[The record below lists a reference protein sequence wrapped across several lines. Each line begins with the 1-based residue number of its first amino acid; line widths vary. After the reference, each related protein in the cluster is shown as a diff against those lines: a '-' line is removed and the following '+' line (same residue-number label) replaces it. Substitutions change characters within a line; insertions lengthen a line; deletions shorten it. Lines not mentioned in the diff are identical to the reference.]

1 MKYVYLSVLSLFAA
15 YTLIIIFIYINQ
27 RNLLYHPAENNYL
40 NDTIEFNYE
49 EVWIDTQKDIKL
61 KSWFIKKDLK
71 KNKTLIFF
79 HGNAGNLFNRVH
91 KLNELNKLD
100 INILIISW
108 RSFSGNSGKPT
119 EKNLYIDAKLSV
131 KWLNDLGVSND
142 KIILYGESLGTGVA
156 VELGQNNTFNSIIL
170 ESPFTSIA
178 KAAKIYYPYLPINL
192 LLKDR
197 YDSIDKINKI
207 TKPVLIMHG
216 VKDNI
221 IPHEMGVKLFEKA
234 NQPQYSYFPKNDDHM
249 MDFNVKLLDT
259 IRGFI
264 NKN

>member
-49 EVWIDTQKDIKL
+49 EVWINTQKDIKL

-234 NQPQYSYFPKNDDHM
+234 NQPKYSYFPKNDDHM

>member
-1 MKYVYLSVLSLFAA
+1 MKNIYLLILFLLAA
-15 YTLIIIFIYINQ
+15 YILVLIYIYINQ
-27 RNLLYHPAENNYL
+27 RNLLYHPEDNSYL
-40 NDTIEFNYE
+40 EDKIEFNHE
-49 EVWIDTQKDIKL
+49 EIWIKTEKDIKL
-61 KSWFIKKDLK
+61 KSWLIKKDLK
-71 KNKTLIFF
+71 KYKTLIFF
-79 HGNAGNLFNRVH
+79 HGNAGNLLNRVH

-108 RSFSGNSGKPT
+108 RGFSGNLGKPT

-131 KWLNDLGVSND
+131 QWLNNLGVTND

-197 YDSIDKINKI
+197 YDSIQKISKI

-216 VKDNI
+216 MKDDI
-221 IPHEMGVKLFEKA
+221 VPYEMGAELFQKA
-234 NQPQYSYFPKNDDHM
+234 NQPKYSYFTKNDDHM
-249 MDFNVKLLDT
+249 MDFNEKLLDI
-259 IRGFI
+259 IRVFI
-264 NKN
+264 DKN